1 MPVLPNLTLLPTGM
15 VAVECAGGAYVDHCD
30 FVIPGVPDGALS
42 GLRFS
47 VKDIFDVKGV
57 ATGFGNPEW
66 LTTHAE
72 LAEEHAPSV
81 EALLCAGAT
90 ADGKT
95 HMDELA
101 YSLNGENVH
110 YGTPINPAAPDRVPE
125 VEPAFGPGIRE
136 RFQGGHCGS
145 YESKMAKE
153 ITADE
158 VVSAAAARDEIVK
171 HLDTLLCGGVLMAFG
186 RRMAEWTSW
195 VLGRWHRPS
204 IQLVGTDA
212 FALADPAVSKAI
224 YAALSGQDSSRFQ
237 AVCEAIGGEPTEVT
251 VAPPDGSVA
260 GG

>member
-1 MPVLPNLTLLPTGM
+1 MNLDYFKLNAYVSLATSSSCSTKIFRLNTNGTHVCAPQRAMKKSLR
-15 VAVECAGGAYVDHCD
+15 AVSGASQSHDEKVSATKRNSKGGAYVDHCD

-110 YGTPINPAAPDRVPE
+110 YGTPINPAAPDRVP
-125 VEPAFGPGIRE
+125 V
-136 RFQGGHCGS
+136 
-145 YESKMAKE
+145 
-153 ITADE
+153 
-158 VVSAAAARDEIVK
+158 
-171 HLDTLLCGGVLMAFG
+171 LLL
-186 RRMAEWTSW
+186 
-195 VLGRWHRPS
+195 
-204 IQLVGTDA
+204 
-212 FALADPAVSKAI
+212 
-224 YAALSGQDSSRFQ
+224 
-237 AVCEAIGGEPTEVT
+237 
-251 VAPPDGSVA
+251 A
-260 GG
+260 GGTLCEGAGGTLCEGAGGTLCEGAGCTLCEGA